1 MNTVAEK
8 DGKSTQGG
16 AAILRLDGEFVRKV
30 ACFLSIGGGITL
42 SHYIVL
48 IACVN
53 GFGINPVLASS
64 SGYAVASVL
73 NYYLNS
79 KITFRYARGHGA
91 ALVKFLVVAAVGL
104 WLNAAIMHLC
114 IVYFSLHYLI
124 SQAVATIIV
133 LSWNF
138 SGNYMWSFR

>member
-1 MNTVAEK
+1 MSIVVEK
-8 DGKSTQGG
+8 DSKSRQEG
-16 AAILRLDGEFVRKV
+16 AVILGLDGEFVRKV
-30 ACFLSIGGGITL
+30 ACFLSIGGGITV
-42 SHYIVL
+42 SHYVVL

-79 KITFRYARGHGA
+79 KITFRYAKGHGP

-114 IVYFSLHYLI
+114 IAYFALHYLI
-124 SQAVATIIV
+124 AQGVATIIV
-133 LSWNF
+133 FTWNF